1 MAKKPKKDDK
11 APVKD
16 APADNAEATNA
27 EDAQGPMLRIL
38 AQYLKD
44 SSFENP
50 NAPNSLRAGLEA
62 PGIDLNVEV
71 KGAPVDDNTAE
82 VTLLISAK
90 ASRGN
95 DIAFICELEYSGLFA
110 LANIGPEQMQAIM
123 LIECPRLL
131 FPFARQIMAE
141 LTQQGGFPPLMLEPL
156 DFAQLYRQQGG
167 GQEML
172 N

>member
-1 MAKKPKKDDK
+1 MAKKPKKTADK
-11 APVKD
+11 KAKAAAPETPEVTD
-16 APADNAEATNA
+16 AE
-27 EDAQGPMLRIL
+27 QPMLRIL

-44 SSFENP
+44 ASFENP
-50 NAPNSLRAGLEA
+50 NAPNSLRAGLDA

-71 KGAPVDDNTAE
+71 KGAPLDESTAE

-90 ASRGN
+90 ASRG
-95 DIAFICELEYSGLFA
+95 DDVAFICEMEYSGLFA
-110 LANIGPEQMQAIM
+110 FANIQADQLQALL
-123 LIECPRLL
+123 LIECPRLI

-167 GQEML
+167 GTETL